1 MELFLEEAGLSAR
14 SSTDSMPSLL
24 FQEARRETLRHS
36 DAVIRR
42 GSFLYCREMCFEDE
56 SQLFES
62 KLPGADAES
71 PPASAQLKPFWL
83 LRLLQRTIK
92 EGAFVSRSLYVS
104 RAVWKM
110 EGARLP
116 GLSAQVAALEQLLS
130 LLNIAFLP
138 LPGSLPEA
146 TAALH
151 KFKAFTLELR
161 LLQNSLARPFPFIPE
176 VEVEAEAPQPA
187 ADEPGK
193 PSDLPFQLFGG
204 RVVVPRALAG
214 ISRLG
219 DMVSTVGKSVRRY
232 AETGFQRLNA
242 LPAKVS
248 AEELAYLVSVVS
260 NVCLRCEGLERWVLF
275 LEQERAEEAVAAG
288 LSASERAAWRGAV
301 ESLVFELAFVS
312 SFLMQAVGEL
322 LLRDL
327 EVLAMRYMKKLRK
340 SFLVLAGLPDEDNG
354 GDNGTAAKEIS
365 PLV

>member
-1 MELFLEEAGLSAR
+1 MELFVEDSVSAR

-24 FQEARRETLRHS
+24 LQEARRETLRHS

-42 GSFLYCREMCFEDE
+42 GSFLHSREMRFEDE
-56 SQLFES
+56 SLLFES
-62 KLPGADAES
+62 RLPAAES
-71 PPASAQLKPFWL
+71 EPAPASALLQPFWL
-83 LRLLQRTIK
+83 LRLLLRTIRD
-92 EGAFVSRSLYVS
+92 GAFVSRSLFVS

-138 LPGSLPEA
+138 LPSSLPEA
-146 TAALH
+146 SAALL

-176 VEVEAEAPQPA
+176 VEIEAETEAE
-187 ADEPGK
+187 EPSR
-193 PSDLPFQLFGG
+193 PSDPPFQLFGG

-232 AETGFQRLNA
+232 AETGFQRLSA

-260 NVCLRCEGLERWVLF
+260 NVCVRAEGLERWARF
-275 LEQERAEEAVAAG
+275 LERERAEEAVAASLPQG
-288 LSASERAAWRGAV
+288 ERAAWRGAV
-301 ESLVFELAFVS
+301 ESLVLELAFVS
-312 SFLMQAVGEL
+312 AFLMQAVGEL

-327 EVLAMRYMKKLRK
+327 EVLAVRYMKKLRK
-340 SFLVLAGLPDEDNG
+340 SFLVLASFPDDEG
-354 GDNGTAAKEIS
+354 GDSGILAK
-365 PLV
+365 